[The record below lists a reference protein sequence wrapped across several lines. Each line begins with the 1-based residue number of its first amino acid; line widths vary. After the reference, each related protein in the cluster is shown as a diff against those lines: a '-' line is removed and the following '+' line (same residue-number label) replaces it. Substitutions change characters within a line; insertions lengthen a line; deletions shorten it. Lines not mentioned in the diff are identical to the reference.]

1 MQLLTRST
9 THFVTLLALLVL
21 GVFASGAGAAT
32 SQVSVIEDP
41 ARIYSSDL
49 AQQTAAMDEVKSL
62 GAGIVR
68 IGIPWRAVA
77 PDSTSTSKPAT
88 DLSNPDNY
96 PAGAWA
102 IADNAVRLAQERGL
116 RPWIVITYP
125 APRWAVKQETT
136 FEGNY
141 KIDATAYG
149 HFAKAVGLRY
159 QSVNMFS
166 IWNEPNLRRY
176 IEPQRTGSKID
187 SAIQYRKMY
196 LAGYSGLVSAGHSS
210 ATILMGELLPR
221 TGTVKSP
228 TAVPPVTFL
237 RAFFCLD
244 SKGKKLTGSAARKQE
259 CSNFKTLRGTGMA
272 YHPYVNAAGPLFKEP
287 FAENA
292 PITYLKRIEKILDQ
306 AYKAKRIKTKN
317 MKIYNSEFGV
327 QTNPP
332 DSISGVSLSK
342 TPGYLNISEYL
353 NWADKRVAT
362 YSQYLLIDDLEIG
375 SFQTGLRFHSGEKKA
390 GVYEAFQTPLVVFK
404 TSSSNK
410 AYVWGAL
417 RAKGSGSAVA
427 EIQVKNGD
435 SWSTVTTVSVTNS
448 RGYFSTNVTVPSAKS
463 KTFRISWS
471 GGLSRETKPV
481 TKVSPRS

>member
-1 MQLLTRST
+1 MQLLTRKT
-9 THFVTLLALLVL
+9 PHFAALLALLAL
-21 GVFASGAGAAT
+21 GVFVSGAGAAT

-41 ARIYSSDL
+41 ARIYSPDT
-49 AQQTAAMDEVKSL
+49 AQQVAAMDEVKAL

-77 PDSTSTSKPAT
+77 PDGASTTRPAG

-96 PAGAWA
+96 PAGSWA

-116 RPWIVITYP
+116 RPWIVVTYP
-125 APRWAVKQETT
+125 APRWAVKKETS

-141 KIDATAYG
+141 KIDAAAYG
-149 HFAKAVGLRY
+149 NFARAVGLRY
-159 QSVNMFS
+159 PSVDMFS
-166 IWNEPNLRRY
+166 LWNEPNLRRY
-176 IEPQRTGSKID
+176 IEPQRTGTKID
-187 SAIQYRKMY
+187 SAVQYRKMY

-244 SKGKKLTGSAARKQE
+244 AKGKKLTGSAARKQE
-259 CSNFKTLRGTGMA
+259 CSNFKTLRGTGLA

-287 FAENA
+287 YAENA
-292 PITYLKRIEKILDQ
+292 PITYLKRIEKVLDQ
-306 AYKAKRIKTKN
+306 AYKNKRIKTRN

-327 QTNPP
+327 QTSPP
-332 DSISGVSLSK
+332 DSIYGVSLAK

-353 NWADKRVAT
+353 NWADKRIAT
-362 YSQYLLIDDLEIG
+362 YSQYLLIDDLEVAA
-375 SFQTGLRFHSGEKKA
+375 FQTGLRFHNGDKKA
-390 GVYEAFQTPLVVFK
+390 GVYEAYQTPLVVFK

-417 RAKGSGSAVA
+417 RAKGSGNAVA
-427 EIQVKNGD
+427 DIQVKDGD
-435 SWSTVTTVSVTNS
+435 TWSTVTTVSVTNS

-471 GGLSRETKPV
+471 GGISREAKPV
-481 TKVSPRS
+481 NKVYPRS

>member
-1 MQLLTRST
+1 MQLLTRRN

-21 GVFASGAGAAT
+21 GVFVSGAGAAS

-41 ARIYSSDL
+41 ARVYSPDP
-49 AQQTAAMDEVKSL
+49 AQQVAALDEAKAL

-77 PDSTSTSKPAT
+77 PDGASPTKPTA

-96 PAGAWA
+96 PAGSWA
-102 IADNAVRLAQERGL
+102 IADNAVKLAQERGL
-116 RPWIVITYP
+116 RVWIVITYP

-136 FEGNY
+136 YEGNY
-141 KIDATAYG
+141 KIDPTAYG

-159 QSVNMFS
+159 PSVNMFS

-176 IEPQRTGSKID
+176 IEPQRTGTKID
-187 SAIQYRKMY
+187 AAIQYRKMY
-196 LAGYSGLVSAGHSS
+196 LAGYSALAASGHSS
-210 ATILMGELLPR
+210 ASILMGELLPR

-237 RAFFCLD
+237 RALFCLD

-259 CSNFKTLRGTGMA
+259 CSNFKKLKATGLA
-272 YHPYVNAAGPLFKEP
+272 YHPYVNASGPLFKEP

-292 PITYLKRIEKILDQ
+292 PITYLKRIEKVLDQ
-306 AYKAKRIKTKN
+306 AYKAKRINKKN
-317 MKIYNSEFGV
+317 MKVYNSEFGV
-327 QTNPP
+327 QTSPP
-332 DSISGVSLSK
+332 DTISGVSLAK

-353 NWADKRVAT
+353 NWVDKRVAT
-362 YSQYLLIDDLEIG
+362 YSQYLLLDDLEV
-375 SFQTGLRFHSGEKKA
+375 SAFQTGLRFHAGDKKP

-410 AYVWGAL
+410 AYVWGNL

-427 EIQVKNGD
+427 EVQVKNGD
-435 SWSTVTTVSVTNS
+435 SWSTVATVSVTNPQ
-448 RGYFSTNVTVPSAKS
+448 GYFSTNVTVPGAKS

-481 TKVSPRS
+481 TKVVPRD